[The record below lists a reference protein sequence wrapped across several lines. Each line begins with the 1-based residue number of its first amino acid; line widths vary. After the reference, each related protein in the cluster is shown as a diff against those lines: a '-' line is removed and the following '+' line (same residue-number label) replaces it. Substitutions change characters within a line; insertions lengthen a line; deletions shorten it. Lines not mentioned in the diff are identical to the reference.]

1 MTMKLVPN
9 QYSKEQ
15 YGFTLI
21 ELMVVITV
29 IGILAAIAIPNY
41 MSYVGRAQVVEG
53 FTVSAGLRS
62 EIGVYLWENK
72 RFPDTNEVSVTG
84 NIGKQTNKLD
94 GKYIATNGISVTP
107 DTGVITINFD
117 AGNIAGKTLV
127 LTPQMNSLNNQQI
140 VKWSCSGTV
149 DTNKLPLGCQD

>member
-1 MTMKLVPN
+1 MRTQN
-9 QYSKEQ
+9 
-15 YGFTLI
+15 GFTLI
-21 ELMVVITV
+21 ELMIVVAI
-29 IGILAAIAIPNY
+29 IGILAAIALPNY

-72 RFPDTNEVSVTG
+72 RFPDASEVSITG
-84 NIGKQTNKLD
+84 NIGKQTNELD

-127 LTPQMNSLNNQQI
+127 LTPQMNSINNQQI

>member
-1 MTMKLVPN
+1 MRIQN
-9 QYSKEQ
+9 
-15 YGFTLI
+15 GFTLI
-21 ELMVVITV
+21 ELMIVVAI
-29 IGILAAIAIPNY
+29 IGVLAAIAIP
-41 MSYVGRAQVVEG
+41 SYLTYIGRAQVVEG

-72 RFPDTNEVSVTG
+72 RFPDASEVSITG

>member
-1 MTMKLVPN
+1 MKIQN
-9 QYSKEQ
+9 
-15 YGFTLI
+15 GFTLI
-21 ELMVVITV
+21 ELMIVLAI
-29 IGILAAIAIPNY
+29 IGILAAIALPNY
-41 MSYVGRAQVVEG
+41 ISYVGRAQVVEG
-53 FTVSAGLRS
+53 FTVSTGLRS

-72 RFPDTNEVSVTG
+72 RFPDANEVAITG
-84 NIGKQTNKLD
+84 NIGKQANTLE

-107 DTGVITINFD
+107 DTGVININFD